1 MSKSVEPSLVESQ
14 LNIRVPSETDRRFE
28 AQLEKISTYGEDSLL
43 EIGRL
48 HYERCDFKR
57 AETYYRR
64 AEEIFYEQK
73 NYPQYL
79 TVVNRLLR
87 IYAEMENEAGID
99 ECKEKLQTL
108 VLKEKVKLD
117 ARTYYTLGL
126 CAAYKG
132 QQKVALEYL
141 EKSLAQALA
150 QDDKESICYAVNG
163 IALVYY
169 YLGRFEDALKEIYNL
184 QVFFQ
189 VMPLPELKITSQM
202 LNGHILRRM
211 GKHEQALDI
220 FWKCYEELRD
230 HKNLYLHLSLL
241 LSFSNTY
248 YDMGSKDMAR
258 MYALL
263 AKKSADPDNVKFM
276 LKKIDHQLEKLGANQ
291 TEEYDLVFDAT
302 SKSVKERAKGL
313 IDFGNQFIL
322 LDLIRLFMREPGE
335 VFSKEMI
342 VEKIWRQ
349 SYDPRVHDNKLYVT
363 IKRLRKMI
371 EPDFGRPKYIF
382 RAKNGYFLNKNV
394 KVLIQK

>member
-1 MSKSVEPSLVESQ
+1 MSKSVEPFHVETQHTALIHSQ
-14 LNIRVPSETDRRFE
+14 TDERIETK
-28 AQLEKISTYGEDSLL
+28 LENLSAYGEDSLV

-57 AETYYRR
+57 AESYYRR
-64 AEEIFYEQK
+64 AEEIYYEQK

-87 IYAEMENEAGID
+87 IYAEMESETGID
-99 ECKEKLQTL
+99 DCKEKLQTL

-150 QDDKESICYAVNG
+150 HDEKESICYAVNG

-211 GKHEQALDI
+211 GKHEQAL
-220 FWKCYEELRD
+220 
-230 HKNLYLHLSLL
+230 
-241 LSFSNTY
+241 
-248 YDMGSKDMAR
+248 
-258 MYALL
+258 
-263 AKKSADPDNVKFM
+263 
-276 LKKIDHQLEKLGANQ
+276 
-291 TEEYDLVFDAT
+291 
-302 SKSVKERAKGL
+302 
-313 IDFGNQFIL
+313 
-322 LDLIRLFMREPGE
+322 
-335 VFSKEMI
+335 
-342 VEKIWRQ
+342 
-349 SYDPRVHDNKLYVT
+349 
-363 IKRLRKMI
+363 
-371 EPDFGRPKYIF
+371 
-382 RAKNGYFLNKNV
+382 
-394 KVLIQK
+394 